1 MKPTDIAIREV
12 KTYRVKY
19 NYRSPMKFGGR
30 EVKDVVVLRAR
41 VVVESRASG
50 KRTVGYG
57 EMTLGNAWA
66 WPSKK
71 LLSSLTSLPLIGL
84 FEKMAAQAATFAE
97 YGHPLRL
104 THELSKG
111 HAALAEEIAVAM
123 KLPES
128 IPPLAVLLS
137 ASPIEAAIHDAF
149 GRSLGL
155 SSFDCLGEE
164 FCSEDLSYYLGAEF
178 AGYYLDRFT
187 SRAPKAMMP
196 LYHLVG
202 ASDPLGKDDVKR
214 KLNDGLPE
222 TLEDWILTEGLSHL
236 KIKLDGDDLD
246 WDVGR
251 VTEVD
256 RITNRVS
263 PERNWRYSVDF
274 NERCPNEDYVIEFL
288 ERIDRLS
295 KTSFPRIQYIE
306 QPTSREMI
314 PVAEQTMHRVSRS
327 KPVVLDEGLLGLDSM
342 LRAKQMGYNGVALKA
357 CKGQTESLLMAAAA
371 QHYGLFLCVQD
382 LTCIGASFLHS
393 ASLAA
398 RIPTVAAIEGN
409 GRQYCPEGNMAWL
422 EEYRPM
428 FKIRNGSVP
437 TELLSGVGLGYQ
449 WPEEALNGLESA

>member
-12 KTYRVKY
+12 KTYRVKF
-19 NYRSPMKFGGR
+19 NYRAPVKFGGR

-41 VVVESRASG
+41 VVVESRGTG
-50 KRTVGYG
+50 KLTVGYG

-71 LLSSLTSLPLIGL
+71 LNSSLTSLPLIGL
-84 FEKMAAQAATFAE
+84 FEKIAAQTSTYSE

-104 THELSKG
+104 TYELSKG
-111 HAALAEEIAVAM
+111 HSALAEDIAQVM

-128 IPPLAVLLS
+128 IPALAVLLA
-137 ASPIEAAIHDAF
+137 ASPIEAAIHDAY
-149 GRSLGL
+149 GKSLGL
-155 SSFDCLGEE
+155 SSFNCLGEE
-164 FCSEDLSYYLGAEF
+164 FCSEDLSFYLGAEF
-178 AGYYLDRFT
+178 AGLYLDRFT

-214 KLNDGLPE
+214 KIGDGLPE
-222 TLEDWILTEGLSHL
+222 TLDEWIQVEGLSHL

-256 RITNRVS
+256 RICNRIA
-263 PERNWRYSVDF
+263 PERVWRYSVDF

-306 QPTSREMI
+306 QPTSRDLV

-327 KPVVLDEGLLGLDSM
+327 KPVVLDEGLLDLETM
-342 LRAKQMGYNGVALKA
+342 QRARQMGYNGVALKA

-382 LTCIGASFLHS
+382 LTCIGGSFLHS

-409 GRQYCPEGNMAWL
+409 GRQYCPEGNLPWL
-422 EEYRPM
+422 DEYGPM
-428 FKIRNGSVP
+428 FKIRSGSVP
-437 TELLSGVGLGYQ
+437 TELLAGPGLGYH
-449 WPEEALNGLESA
+449 WPSTALKGLEPE